1 MSKDVKGVDVE
12 AITSDVARP
21 VIETCFIR
29 FRLRLSRL
37 GIPRH
42 EISVLLPD
50 KETLVVYWISPYVE
64 QKA

>member
-50 KETLVVYWISPYVE
+50 KEALIINGIGWCLE
-64 QKA
+64 KA